1 MNVFMT
7 DVSALLNQ
15 FFCRTIL
22 TVKVK
27 NIDSIN
33 SNSSTHQPIA
43 DSDQPSE

>member
-15 FFCRTIL
+15 FFYRTIL

-27 NIDSIN
+27 NIVIANIN

-43 DSDQPSE
+43 DSD